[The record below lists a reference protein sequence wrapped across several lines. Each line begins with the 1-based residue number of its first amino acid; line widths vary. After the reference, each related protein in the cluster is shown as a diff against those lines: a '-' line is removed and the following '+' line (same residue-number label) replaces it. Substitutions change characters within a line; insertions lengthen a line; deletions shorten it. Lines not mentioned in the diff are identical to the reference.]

1 VTYLLAALGGALGSL
16 ARWSVVVALP
26 RSSGGW
32 PWATLAVNL
41 LGCLL
46 IGVLLA
52 VLAARRPD
60 DDRLRTFLGAGVL
73 GGFTTYSAFAVEV
86 ADLLRA
92 GVPVL
97 AAGYVAVS
105 VVGGLVAVA
114 AGLRTGAL
122 VGGSRS

>member
-105 VVGGLVAVA
+105 VVGGLVGVA
-114 AGLRTGAL
+114 AGLRMVAL
-122 VGGSRS
+122 VRGSRS